1 MLPIIAVLAAL
12 GSVLLFQNCGSDATA
27 PTTPPAC
34 SLSAAAQDGRVQ
46 TTHAI
51 YDGSLNSGIYSF
63 KKIAYAAPPVGA
75 LRWQAPQD
83 PACQSAPIQASAF
96 PPACPQKDKINDVV
110 SILGDED
117 CLYLN
122 IWAPQDMTQS
132 RPVLVFIH
140 GGGNQQGST
149 AHQQLG
155 AYLYDGQ
162 KMAEKTSAVVVTLQ
176 YRVGALGYL
185 VDEALASAS
194 GNLGNYGLRDQNKAL
209 RWIQNNISRFGGD
222 PSRVLL
228 FGESAGAVNTCMQV
242 ASPRSAGLF
251 SAAAIE
257 SGACLANS
265 LSQAQQTAQDFLT
278 KVGCTQGDAGQRAT
292 CLRNLSGETIVNKSI
307 SDSGPL
313 DGGVVN
319 TPWGPVVD
327 SVGDTAQRFLPEEP
341 LTWMAKGLHNKVP
354 VIVGSNGQEMM
365 APILTLQV
373 TKLMVTELAK
383 KFDPYDDDLLALYND
398 ADPKVNYEAMATDSQ
413 FTCNARRSLRALRQ
427 GQSPAL
433 YQYVFNQPLPGL
445 VSLGAFHGAEL
456 FFLFQKLDEITT
468 KSQVVQADRD
478 LASLLLNKWL
488 NFATSK
494 NPNGPLTTSLNWD
507 PFGTTENYLEFS
519 HSSKKGTRFRQA
531 KCDLWDTIK
540 ENLK

>member
-1 MLPIIAVLAAL
+1 MLPIVAVLVAL
-12 GSVLLFQNCGSDATA
+12 GSVLLFQNCGPNPPSTA
-27 PTTPPAC
+27 PPAC
-34 SLSAAAQDGRVQ
+34 SLSAPAQAGRVQ
-46 TTHAI
+46 TSHAI
-51 YDGSLNSGIYSF
+51 YDGNLNAGIYSF

-83 PACQSAPIQASAF
+83 PACQSEPVQASTF
-96 PPACPQKDKINDVV
+96 PPACPQKETQDKVAVFVGN
-110 SILGDED
+110 ED

-122 IWAPQDMTQS
+122 VWAPQDMTLS

-149 AHQQLG
+149 AHQVFG
-155 AYLYDGQ
+155 AYLHDGQ
-162 KMAEKTSAVVVTLQ
+162 KMAEKTNAVVVTLQ

-209 RWIQNNISRFGGD
+209 RWVQNNISRFGGD

-242 ASPRSAGLF
+242 ASPLSGGLF

-278 KVGCTQGDAGQRAT
+278 KVGCTQGDTSQRAT
-292 CLRNLSGETIVNKSI
+292 CLRNLSSEAIVNNSI
-307 SDSGPL
+307 ADGGPL

-365 APILTLQV
+365 PLLPLQV
-373 TKLMVTELAK
+373 TELMVRALAK
-383 KFDPYDDDLLALYND
+383 QFEPYNDDLLALYNE

-427 GQSPAL
+427 GLSPAL

-445 VSLGAFHGAEL
+445 VSWGAFHGAEL